1 MARIAENAVI
11 QDGVWYNP
19 GEEIPDLGNWVRV
32 HHDGAK
38 RYYEGVST
46 EIDLLPTY
54 VEHGSRAVCLDTS
67 EIYTFH
73 GKLCRH
79 ESILRKADS
88 GGMTWIIKKQLQE

>member
-38 RYYEGVST
+38 RYYEGVT
-46 EIDLLPTY
+46 CLLNQRSETFIKS
-54 VEHGSRAVCLDTS
+54 VERQSFSMAVGMRL
-67 EIYTFH
+67 
-73 GKLCRH
+73 
-79 ESILRKADS
+79 LRQNNRR
-88 GGMTWIIKKQLQE
+88 M

>member
-46 EIDLLPTY
+46 EIDVLPTY

-73 GKLCRH
+73 GKL
-79 ESILRKADS
+79 
-88 GGMTWIIKKQLQE
+88 KKWFKL